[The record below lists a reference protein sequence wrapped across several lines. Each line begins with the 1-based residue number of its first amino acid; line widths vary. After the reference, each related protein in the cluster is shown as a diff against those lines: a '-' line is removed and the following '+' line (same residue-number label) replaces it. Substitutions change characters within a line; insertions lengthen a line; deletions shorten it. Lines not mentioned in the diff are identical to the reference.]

1 MLALAAT
8 SSAQEDSHA
17 ERALDGDRRLVVNCF
32 DGEYTQILSNASID
46 LQGVPISDQSLLM
59 VSENSPYM
67 WNER

>member
-1 MLALAAT
+1 M
-8 SSAQEDSHA
+8 
-17 ERALDGDRRLVVNCF
+17 DGDRRLVVNCF

-46 LQGVPISDQSLLM
+46 LQGVPISDPSLLM